1 MAFYPRGGGQKQ
13 FAEMAI
19 PIVLVAL
26 VLVVV
31 ATQFMG
37 ICPSFLSFLC
47 AGESVQTLIITNPS
61 DYDAAKTFGTDI
73 SSRVTKITPVI
84 DNNVQQHIRAGAITS
99 NDYDLV
105 ILYGDSTALTTEAR
119 NEITDYVNSGGALI
133 IVRGAG
139 LNQMNTDGSISE
151 YTFGWAVDDMAKIVK
166 FEPACPS
173 FTNCNTIGA
182 VTVLPSDM
190 SDVQFVPTQYKHQ
203 ILTRAGIT
211 APFKINIANYASF
224 SGVTL
229 VNEPYASNKVAWIEW
244 TDGSGKGQSTA
255 GFIAYDAGATGGRIV
270 YLAYNPIELN
280 QEDLFRNIINWATKA
295 V

>member
-1 MAFYPRGGGQKQ
+1 MAFYPRGGGQNQ

-19 PIVLVAL
+19 PIVLVVL

-37 ICPSFLSFLC
+37 ICPPFLSFLC
-47 AGESVQTLIITNPS
+47 AGESVQTLIVTNPT
-61 DYDAAKTFGTDI
+61 DYDAAKAFGTDI

-84 DNNVQQHIRAGAITS
+84 DNNVQQHIREGSITS

-119 NEITDYVNSGGALI
+119 NEITDYVNNGGALI

-139 LNQMNTDGSISE
+139 LHQMNTDGSISE
-151 YTFGWAVDDMAKIVK
+151 YTFGWAVDDMASVVQ
-166 FEPACPS
+166 FEPDCPT
-173 FTNCNTIGA
+173 FTNCNSVPAI
-182 VTVLPSDM
+182 TVLPAEM
-190 SDVQFVPTQYKHQ
+190 ADVQLVPTQYKHQ
-203 ILTRAGIT
+203 IIQRIGLTTPLAIT
-211 APFKINIANYASF
+211 IGNYPTF

-229 VNEPYASNKVAWIEW
+229 VNEPHASNKVAWIEW
-244 TDGSGKGQSTA
+244 TDQTGKSQSTA

-295 V
+295 

>member
-1 MAFYPRGGGQKQ
+1 MAFNPRGGQNQ

-19 PIVLVAL
+19 PIVLVIL

-37 ICPSFLSFLC
+37 ICPSFLGFLC
-47 AGESVQTLIITNPS
+47 TGESVQTLIITNS
-61 DYDAAKTFGTDI
+61 VDRAAAEDFGRDI

-84 DNNVQQHIRAGAITS
+84 DDNVLQHIREGAITS

-105 ILYGDSTALTTEAR
+105 ILYGDNTALTAVAR
-119 NEITDYVNSGGALI
+119 EEITAYVNSGGSLI

-139 LNQMNTDGSISE
+139 LLQMQTDGSISE
-151 YTFGWAVDDMAKIVK
+151 YTFGWSVDDMAKIVQ

-173 FTNCNTIGA
+173 FTDCNTVAA

-190 SDVQFVPTQYKHQ
+190 SDVQLVPTQYKHQ
-203 ILTRAGIT
+203 IIERIGMT
-211 APFKINIANYASF
+211 APRAIDISKYTTF

-229 VNEPYASNKVAWIEW
+229 VNEPHASNKIAWIEW
-244 TDGSGKGQSTA
+244 TDGSGKSQSTA
-255 GFIAYDAGATGGRIV
+255 AFIPYSAGATGGRIV

-295 V
+295 